1 MSEAVRR
8 SKRVAPE
15 IRRSLL
21 NYGVERVKC
30 ASVEP
35 NDVNRRLMRE
45 GGFAAVAA
53 IALASPL
60 LGRATALPFLLVAG
74 AAAFVVDDGPLFDLF
89 ARPPDRRHGR
99 LYGLAGFSL
108 AAAVFA
114 FLATAPQGN
123 PEFGMGLPAFAATVF
138 GVAVGNVGAQAV
150 REIRPEPFLVS
161 SSFSVAAFLAAVFAQ
176 LVVAMLDGTALT
188 LPAFAF
194 NAALAALVGAL
205 TRSLLFEG
213 DDAAVV
219 FTVGAVLL
227 VFDVLDPAVHVSDV
241 ALAIGIAV
249 GLGAVTYTTGTASVE
264 GLLSGVLLCLLTI
277 VLGGPGWFIL
287 LISFYGFGALSTK
300 FRYEEK
306 ANRGVAEENEGARGT
321 GNVLGNSAVALAAV
335 VAFAAASYLPV
346 HGGLFRLAFAGSLAA
361 AMGDTLSSEIGGL
374 YDTPRLVTT
383 GERVPPG
390 TDGAITWQG
399 EFAGI
404 VGAALMGVLMVI
416 VLPLAPLTSTV
427 ATVGVVTGGG
437 VAGMTADSLLGA
449 TVEGD
454 RIDNETVNLL
464 ATLVGALVSVLLA
477 LVV

>member
-1 MSEAVRR
+1 
-8 SKRVAPE
+8 
-15 IRRSLL
+15 
-21 NYGVERVKC
+21 
-30 ASVEP
+30 
-35 NDVNRRLMRE
+35 MRE
-45 GGFAAVAA
+45 SGFAAVAA
-53 IALASPL
+53 IALVSPL
-60 LGRATALPFLLVAG
+60 LGRVTALPFLLIAG
-74 AAAFVVDDGPLFDLF
+74 AAAFVVDEGPLFELF
-89 ARPPDRRHGR
+89 ARPADRREGR

-114 FLATAPQGN
+114 FLATAPLGN
-123 PEFGMGLPAFAATVF
+123 PEFGMGLPAFAAAVF

-150 REIRPEPFLVS
+150 RETRPEPFLVS
-161 SSFSVAAFLAAVFAQ
+161 SGFAVAAFLAAVLAE
-176 LVVAMLDGTALT
+176 LIVATLDGAVLA

-227 VFDVLDPAVHVSDV
+227 VFGVLDPAVHVSDL
-241 ALAIGIAV
+241 ALALGVAV
-249 GLGAVTYTTGTASVE
+249 GLGVVTYTTGTASVE

-287 LISFYGFGALSTK
+287 LISFYGLGALTTR

-306 ANRGVAEENEGARGT
+306 ADRGVAEENEGARGT

-335 VAFAAASYLPV
+335 VLFAAASDLPV
-346 HGGLFRLAFAGSLAA
+346 HGGFFRLAFAGSLAA

-374 YDTPRLVTT
+374 FDNPRLVTT

-390 TDGAITWQG
+390 TDGAVTWQG
-399 EFAGI
+399 ELAGI
-404 VGAALMGVLMVI
+404 VGATLMGMLMI
-416 VLPLAPLTSTV
+416 LVLPVAPLTSTV
-427 ATVGVVTGGG
+427 ATVGVVTVGG
-437 VAGMTADSLLGA
+437 VAGMSADSLLGA

-477 LVV
+477 LVL